1 MLIDKGMIQA
11 IFFDLDDTLTV
22 RKKSIESYFIW
33 LINKY
38 CTNVAN
44 IEGELDA
51 LLRMDD
57 NGNTKKQDFY
67 ENLLY
72 RWNID
77 SLSRDDFIVI
87 WKEEFY
93 KHVVARDNLYKV
105 LEYLSSKYKLA
116 IITNGYEEVQRKK
129 IKTLQIEKFFSYI
142 FVSETEGYS
151 KPSSQIFINACEL
164 LGSDKRKTVFIGDH
178 IENDIYGAYNAGLI
192 PIWLNCDEENV
203 NLNLTKISDLRD
215 LLTIF

>member
-1 MLIDKGMIQA
+1 MLIDKGIIQA

-22 RKKSIESYFIW
+22 RRKSIESYFIW
-33 LINKY
+33 LINNY

-129 IKTLQIEKFFSYI
+129 IRMLQIEKFFSYI

-164 LGSDKRKTVFIGDH
+164 LGCDKRKTVFIGDH

-192 PIWLNCDEENV
+192 PIWLNCGEENV
-203 NLNLTKISDLRD
+203 NLNLTKISDLRE